1 MANLVFRK
9 VVPHLMPII
18 RELDARVR
26 RDYHDERV
34 YIIDEMDRV
43 HMAHIDIH
51 FGYAVNGVA
60 ALHTQILKES
70 ELKPFYDIYP
80 EKFNNKT
87 NGITFRRWLV
97 HCNPE
102 LSAYLKE
109 LIGPKYMENA
119 ANLEK
124 LIAYK
129 DDETVLKKLREI
141 KKNSKEELKAYLK
154 LTQNVDIDSNSVF
167 DIQIKRL
174 HEYKRQQMNALYA
187 IYKYK
192 EIKKETYRNVR

>member
-1 MANLVFRK
+1 M
-9 VVPHLMPII
+9 
-18 RELDARVR
+18 
-26 RDYHDERV
+26 
-34 YIIDEMDRV
+34 
-43 HMAHIDIH
+43 
-51 FGYAVNGVA
+51 
-60 ALHTQILKES
+60 
-70 ELKPFYDIYP
+70 
-80 EKFNNKT
+80 
-87 NGITFRRWLV
+87 
-97 HCNPE
+97 
-102 LSAYLKE
+102 KE
-109 LIGPKYMENA
+109 LIGPEYMENA

-192 EIKKETYRNVR
+192 EIKKGNLPNVR